1 MAHHY
6 EGYNASA
13 HWGGTEKT
21 VHVGAIQRAIGIIES
36 LDDSNS
42 IVNQEILIGLRG
54 VLEKLRNETDSYKG
68 EF

>member
-6 EGYNASA
+6 DGYDTSTQ
-13 HWGGTEKT
+13 WGGTEKT
-21 VHVGAIQRAIGIIES
+21 THIGAIQCAIKIIES

-42 IVNQEILIGLRG
+42 IANQEILIGLRG
-54 VLEKLRNETDSYKG
+54 ALEKIRNETDSYKG

>member
-6 EGYNASA
+6 AGYDRSA
-13 HWGGTEKT
+13 LWGGTEKT
-21 VHVGAIQRAIGIIES
+21 THIGAIQCAIEIIES

-54 VLEKLRNETDSYKG
+54 VLKKIRNETDSYKG